1 LLLVE
6 SSVVSRLASRVEAG
20 RPTISKD
27 GRTITVHILVSLRHQ
42 GGRKQI
48 VTPAGATPWVSTRVD
63 STLVKAI
70 VRAYRWSDMLETG
83 NYATVRDL
91 AEAENIN
98 EVYLGRVL
106 RLTLLAPNTID
117 AILAGRQLATL
128 KLDDLLKQIPVQWE
142 KQLETI
148 AKG

>member
-1 LLLVE
+1 MCF
-6 SSVVSRLASRVEAG
+6 
-20 RPTISKD
+20 
-27 GRTITVHILVSLRHQ
+27 
-42 GGRKQI
+42 
-48 VTPAGATPWVSTRVD
+48 GALFTGLCKLHND
-63 STLVKAI
+63 STA
-70 VRAYRWSDMLETG
+70 
-83 NYATVRDL
+83 
-91 AEAENIN
+91 
-98 EVYLGRVL
+98 LGRVL